1 MAVVPLQDILNLGS
15 DARMNL
21 PGRADGNWTWRFLPQ
36 QLTGHCE
43 WRLLESTTNF
53 GRDPQ
58 TYADKETESGGQ
70 SAHGD
75 KPIVLEEPPE

>member
-1 MAVVPLQDILNLGS
+1 MAIVPLQDILNLGS
-15 DARMNL
+15 QARMNL

-36 QLTGHCE
+36 QLTGHIE
-43 WRLLESTTNF
+43 WRLLESTSIY

-58 TYADKETESGGQ
+58 TYADKDAESGGQ